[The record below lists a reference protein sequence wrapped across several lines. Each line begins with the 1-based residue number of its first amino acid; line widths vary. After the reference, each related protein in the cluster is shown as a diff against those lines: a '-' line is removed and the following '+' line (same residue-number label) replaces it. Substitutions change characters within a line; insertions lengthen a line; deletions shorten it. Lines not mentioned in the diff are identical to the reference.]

1 VETTVAASTR
11 AISSLG
17 SIPLVDVLDEV
28 RRETTA
34 LALLVDRAGAVWPK
48 VSAALRATCDDVE
61 HRVTRVGVVVFLV
74 GTSAAKR
81 RFVNALLREDVFPVA
96 FGEGDAP
103 VRITVRR
110 GVARTYTAETS
121 SGPRAFERDR
131 SLDLAAEAALAEQA
145 IPRALAFVA
154 ELRDLRSKTE
164 SSPTPVPAAPSS
176 TRAVVVPTED
186 STPDLLV
193 EPRPHPPLSW
203 IARALFVILAFFGHR
218 TARARLAPPA
228 PPSTRLAPAPW
239 PELAAEERPPTP
251 SELPPERPVSIDE
264 RVAIEMRLLEAE
276 AAVTRARAEAERARA
291 THASYA
297 AERHERFRAEL
308 AALLAEPSGVVSID
322 LEHPSPMLPS
332 DVVLLDERI
341 VEDEGPRAW
350 RRVRRQVGA
359 CVVATSGSDSGELA
373 RLAGEN
379 LRPLSPLVVD
389 ASASG
394 LRGELSLTHVVD
406 AVRREARPSIAALAI
421 GDVLVV
427 LRSLAEASDRA
438 EAECKAR
445 IADIEKRRTPEPAT
459 FRQEQ
464 LDALRPVVTEA
475 AGRVMR
481 AALDR
486 WRGSVA
492 ELRAVWIASVEAASD
507 RASVEAVVKAVD
519 EEAPRRLASAVE
531 TLTSSVSEDMQRT
544 TSTLQG
550 WMLDEFSVR
559 FKSLSNAPDPAVV
572 LVDDVAEEVP
582 SVRELP
588 LGKVVDSFER
598 RRVGIGLGGAAAGAA
613 LGTLIFPG
621 IGTAVGAFVGVLAGF
636 IETLAKL
643 KRDAVERLGAH
654 LDAVEAQVTKQLE
667 GGLDAFAREMTASLV
682 ETLDQELTRRA
693 PTIARMMERE
703 RAALVREE
711 AKLVEVADVRTGL
724 VRHRARFAG
733 LEKDV
738 TDALDRAVEARISRV
753 TPSPSLLETE
763 RA

>member
-1 VETTVAASTR
+1 M
-11 AISSLG
+11 
-17 SIPLVDVLDEV
+17 VDVLDEV

-61 HRVTRVGVVVFLV
+61 HRVTRVGVVVLLV
-74 GTSAAKR
+74 GTSGAKR
-81 RFVNALLREDVFPVA
+81 RFVNALLREELLPLTFA
-96 FGEGDAP
+96 EGDAP
-103 VRITVRR
+103 VRITIRR
-110 GVARTYTAETS
+110 GVARTYTAETA

-145 IPRALAFVA
+145 IPRALALVA

-176 TRAVVVPTED
+176 TRAVVVAAEP
-186 STPDLLV
+186 STPDLDT
-193 EPRPHPPLSW
+193 EPSPPPPLSW
-203 IARALFVILAFFGHR
+203 VARALFVVLAFFGIR
-218 TARARLAPPA
+218 SARARLARPA
-228 PPSTRLAPAPW
+228 RSPVRLAPAP
-239 PELAAEERPPTP
+239 LADLAVEERAPTP
-251 SELPPERPVSIDE
+251 SELPPEKPVSIDE

-291 THASYA
+291 AHESYA
-297 AERHERFRAEL
+297 AERQVRFRAEL
-308 AALLAEPSGVVSID
+308 ASLLAESCGVASID
-322 LEHPSPMLPS
+322 IEHPSPMLPS

-341 VEDEGPRAW
+341 VEDEGARAW

-359 CVVATSGSDSGELA
+359 CVVATSGSDPGELT
-373 RLAGEN
+373 RIAGEN
-379 LRPLSPLVVD
+379 LRPLSPHVVD

-394 LRGELSLTHVVD
+394 LGGELAITHVVD
-406 AVRREARPSIAALAI
+406 ALRREARPSIAALAI
-421 GDVLVV
+421 GDVLGV
-427 LRSLAEASDRA
+427 LRSLAEASDKA

-445 IADIEKRRTPEPAT
+445 IAEVEKHRTPEPAA
-459 FRQEQ
+459 FREEQ

-481 AALDR
+481 AALER
-486 WRGSVA
+486 WHASVA
-492 ELRAVWIASVEAASD
+492 ELRARSTASVEGASD
-507 RASVEAVVKAVD
+507 RASVEAVVKALN
-519 EEAPRRLASAVE
+519 EEAPARLGRAVE
-531 TLTSSVSEDMQRT
+531 MLTSSVSDDMQRT
-544 TSTLQG
+544 TTTLQG
-550 WMLDEFSVR
+550 WMLDELSVR
-559 FKSLSNAPDPAVV
+559 FKSLSIAPDPAVV

-588 LGKVVDSFER
+588 LEKVVDSFER

-643 KRDAVERLGAH
+643 KRDAVDKLGAH

-667 GGLDAFAREMTASLV
+667 SGLEAFAREMTASLV

-693 PTIARMMERE
+693 ATIARMIERE
-703 RAALVREE
+703 RAALAREE
-711 AKLVEVADVRTGL
+711 AKLGEVADVRSGL
-724 VRHRARFAG
+724 VRHRARFAS

-738 TDALDRAVEARISRV
+738 TDALDRAVEARTARG
-753 TPSPSLLETE
+753 TSPSALLPTE
-763 RA
+763 RV